1 MCKKLRTSG
10 NVLLC
15 FALRQQRANASPL
28 KRALTRFGKSYVAT
42 NRRFGNID
50 ASDIYGCSQ
59 FIASDFVSLEA

>member
-15 FALRQQRANASPL
+15 FALRQQRANARPL
-28 KRALTRFGKSYVAT
+28 KQALTRFGKSQVTT
-42 NRRFGNID
+42 NRRFRNID
-50 ASDIYGCSQ
+50 ASNIYGRSQ